1 MSKIDDMTKEE
12 ADNFREVVDT
22 LHAKHKEYTVA
33 IQNSIN
39 EYSQDQSEIKRLA
52 GLRNASFSFV

>member
-52 GLRNASFSFV
+52 GL